1 MPLYAEITF
10 FVCFMC
16 ALQIA
21 DEKCKQ
27 HNDIFHIFKKLHL
40 WLCISSSSTALV
52 VPSAKI
58 YYRHSYVACILHI
71 HSHSIYVSQ
80 SNYVINKI
88 KAMCCMRKW
97 IKEQQFAAIENNWE
111 ATTILHLSISSI
123 CRALY
128 GHRQRLHSNWSNKL
142 HPMEIKFFTPFFHP
156 KVKQD

>member
-1 MPLYAEITF
+1 MFYVCTSNCWWKVQTTQWHFPHIQKTP
-10 FVCFMC
+10 FVIVHF
-16 ALQIA
+16 III
-21 DEKCKQ
+21 
-27 HNDIFHIFKKLHL
+27 NGTI
-40 WLCISSSSTALV
+40 V